1 MKYYT
6 EYLGILPKFEAFIRF
21 NKEVYLTF
29 RNWKKNHYSKK
40 LFLCIVFSRTKPCI
54 RRRGAKV
61 NNRKSLE
68 KWRTHWCPPSSFQIL
83 SFSTLSHFWTDFL
96 SSGHPLSVRYL
107 CLFSFN
113 SHNCKN
119 IQSVPSP
126 LFFKR
131 MLAFFVLVKNK
142 SVWGSLGYVILLTFF
157 YQSTAMVQS
166 GEWWSPVAKPRAS
179 ENTETRPSPRGQTQL
194 EGRVQTTRL
203 SYPII
208 PCSGCDWT
216 WR

>member
-1 MKYYT
+1 MFD
-6 EYLGILPKFEAFIRF
+6 I
-21 NKEVYLTF
+21 
-29 RNWKKNHYSKK
+29 SKLETKSLQQK

-157 YQSTAMVQS
+157 LSIHSNGTKWRMMKSCGKTSCIRKY
-166 GEWWSPVAKPRAS
+166 R
-179 ENTETRPSPRGQTQL
+179 NTPLSPRTNTVGGKSTND
-194 EGRVQTTRL
+194 
-203 SYPII
+203 SPII
-208 PCSGCDWT
+208 SHHT
-216 WR
+216 LLRM